1 MAVQPVV
8 KWIGGKRQL
17 LPEIMEN
24 MPDSF
29 DNGTA
34 TYFEPFLGG
43 GAVLFGLS
51 PRKAVVNDSNEEL
64 INVYRV
70 VRGNV
75 EGLIALLKSYPN
87 ELEFYNAIR
96 ALDRDEDDFKD
107 LPAVERAARF
117 IYLNKTCFNGLYR
130 VNKKGQFNAS
140 FGKYKDPKIC
150 DEDTLRNVSSY
161 LRKSEVELLT
171 GDFEASV
178 ESAKQGDF
186 VYFDPPYVPL
196 TVTSSFTR
204 YTSDGFDMDDQMR
217 LRNLVDRLTGKGVF
231 VMLSNSCSPVVEELY
246 ADYHVRVVQA
256 NRRVNTVG
264 SGRGKIEEVIVTN
277 YDS

>member
-24 MPDSF
+24 MPGAF
-29 DNGTA
+29 DKDTA

-51 PRKAVVNDSNEEL
+51 PNKAVVNDSNEEL
-64 INVYRV
+64 VNVYKV
-70 VRGNV
+70 VRDSV
-75 EGLIALLKSYPN
+75 DDLIELLNDYPN
-87 ELEFYNAIR
+87 ELEFYNTIR
-96 ALDRDEDDFKD
+96 ALDRDSESFKN

-231 VMLSNSCSPVVEELY
+231 VMLSNSCSPAVEELY

-264 SGRGKIEEVIVTN
+264 SGRGKINEVLVTN
-277 YDS
+277 YG

>member
-1 MAVQPVV
+1 M
-8 KWIGGKRQL
+8 
-17 LPEIMEN
+17 
-24 MPDSF
+24 
-29 DNGTA
+29 
-34 TYFEPFLGG
+34 
-43 GAVLFGLS
+43 FGLS

-64 INVYRV
+64 VNVYRV
-70 VRGNV
+70 VKDDVDTLV
-75 EGLIALLKSYPN
+75 ELLKSYPN
-87 ELEFYNAIR
+87 ELEFYNTIR
-96 ALDRDEDDFKD
+96 ALDRDEDAFKD

-130 VNKKGQFNAS
+130 VNKKRQFNAS
-140 FGKYKDPKIC
+140 FGKYKNPKIC
-150 DEDTLRNVSSY
+150 DEDTLWDVSSY

-204 YTSDGFDMDDQMR
+204 YTSDGFDMSDQVR

-231 VMLSNSCSPVVEELY
+231 VMLSNSCSPVVKELY

-264 SGRGKIEEVIVTN
+264 SGRGKINEVLVTN
-277 YDS
+277 YG